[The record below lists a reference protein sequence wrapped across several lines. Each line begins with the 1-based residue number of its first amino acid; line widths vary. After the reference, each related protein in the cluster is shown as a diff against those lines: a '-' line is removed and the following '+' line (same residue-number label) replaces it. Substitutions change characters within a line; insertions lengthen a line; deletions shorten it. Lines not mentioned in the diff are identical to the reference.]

1 MKYIV
6 YIDYNAFYKPM
17 TYAYIVLKAKSLEA
31 AVAEADEIFDHKRM
45 NLIRILEKTGKSEQV
60 ESDIKVQ
67 MYTAIL
73 EKCSTK
79 WTEFTNHKAL
89 HLKTKTDNF
98 IVTV

>member
-6 YIDYNAFYKPM
+6 YIDYNAFYKPL
-17 TYAYIVLKAKSLEA
+17 TYVYIVLKAKSIEA
-31 AVAEADEIFDHKRM
+31 AVAEADEIFDHKKM
-45 NLIRILEKTGKSEQV
+45 NLIRILEKTGKSEKV
-60 ESDIKVQ
+60 KSDIKVQ

-89 HLKTKTDNF
+89 HFKIKTDNF
-98 IVTV
+98 IITV

>member
-6 YIDYNAFYKPM
+6 YVEYNPFYEPT
-17 TYAYIVLKAKSLEA
+17 TYEYIVLKAKFLEA
-31 AVAEADEIFDHKRM
+31 AVPEADEIFDHKKM
-45 NLIRILEKTGKSEQV
+45 NLIRILEKTGKPEKV
-60 ESDIKVQ
+60 DSDIKVQ
-67 MYTAIL
+67 LYTSIL

-89 HLKTKTDNF
+89 HFKIKTDNF

>member
-6 YIDYNAFYKPM
+6 YVDYNAFYKPI
-17 TYAYIVLKAKSLEA
+17 TYEYIVLKAKSLEA
-31 AVAEADEIFDHKRM
+31 AVSEADEIFDPKKM
-45 NLIRILEKTGKSEQV
+45 NLIRILEKTGKSEKV
-60 ESDIKVQ
+60 ENDIKVQ

-89 HLKTKTDNF
+89 HFKIKTDNF

>member
-1 MKYIV
+1 MY
-6 YIDYNAFYKPM
+6 
-17 TYAYIVLKAKSLEA
+17 
-31 AVAEADEIFDHKRM
+31 
-45 NLIRILEKTGKSEQV
+45 LIRILEKTGKSEKV
-60 ESDIKVQ
+60 ESDTKVQ

-89 HLKTKTDNF
+89 HFKVKTDNF

>member
-6 YIDYNAFYKPM
+6 YVEYNPFYEP
-17 TYAYIVLKAKSLEA
+17 TTFEYIVLKAKSLEA
-31 AVAEADEIFDHKRM
+31 AVAEADEIFDYKM
-45 NLIRILEKTGKSEQV
+45 NLIIILEKTGKPEKV

-89 HLKTKTDNF
+89 HLKSKTDNF
-98 IVTV
+98 IVPV

>member
-1 MKYIV
+1 MKYII
-6 YIDYNAFYKPM
+6 YIEHNAFYKPM
-17 TYAYIVLKAKSLEA
+17 TDVYIVLKAKSLEA
-31 AVAEADEIFDHKRM
+31 AVSEADEIFDNKRM
-45 NLIRILEKTGKSEQV
+45 NLIRILEKTGKSEKA

-89 HLKTKTDNF
+89 HFKINTDNF